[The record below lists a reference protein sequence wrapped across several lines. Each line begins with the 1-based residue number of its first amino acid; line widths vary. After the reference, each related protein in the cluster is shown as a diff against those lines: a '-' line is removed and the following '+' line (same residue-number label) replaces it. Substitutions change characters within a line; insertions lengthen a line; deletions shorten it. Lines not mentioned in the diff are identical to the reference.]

1 MALYTSNPETERAEP
16 VAVVGTRQ
24 HYGGTVIYLRKT
36 GSDDADDSFVPV
48 FVVQDDGTAV
58 GKPFQSGNNLVG
70 LFGHGFV
77 EVFAGFVVLVDLSC
91 LFQSKR
97 EVFLR
102 QQVYCFLAVL
112 DASRS
117 VDSRTYLENDVAD
130 GNLFSTPA
138 RIRR

>member
-1 MALYTSNPETERAEP
+1 M
-16 VAVVGTRQ
+16 
-24 HYGGTVIYLRKT
+24 
-36 GSDDADDSFVPV
+36 PV

-77 EVFAGFVVLVDLSC
+77 EIFAGFVILVDLSC

-117 VDSRTYLENDVAD
+117 VDSRTYLEYDVAD
-130 GNLFSTPA
+130 GNLFFRQPAYVDNGFQPHA
-138 RIRR
+138 RIAVELLQAMIGKDAVLSHNRYNVRGYADRNQVQ